1 MIGIILGTRPEL
13 IKLFP
18 LIENLKKNNLKFKI
32 IHTGQHYSKNL
43 NENIIKN
50 LNNIKI
56 NYYLNSGSHPHN
68 KQICIMINKIDSV
81 INKNNFK
88 IILVYGDTNS
98 ALSGALTVAKSKK
111 IKLIHLEAG
120 LRSFE
125 KKMPEEINRVIIDH
139 IADYLFTP
147 TKLASGFCVK
157 ENISKKKIIYTGNL
171 ISDSIRI
178 IKKE

>member
-98 ALSGALTVAKSKK
+98 ALSGALTVAKVKK
-111 IKLIHLEAG
+111 L
-120 LRSFE
+120 
-125 KKMPEEINRVIIDH
+125 N
-139 IADYLFTP
+139 
-147 TKLASGFCVK
+147 
-157 ENISKKKIIYTGNL
+157 
-171 ISDSIRI
+171 
-178 IKKE
+178 